1 MDFEL
6 CDSEDVIESTKSARR
21 PKRLSPH
28 NFAAGFAIFDAVTI
42 VVVGFAFASFV
53 QGSAETTVFSLQERQ
68 IWGVLFVAGLQFGL
82 GCFLHLY
89 RTTTIFDRDF
99 TVRRAAL
106 SFLGAFA
113 FMVAVA
119 AATKSA
125 ESYSRLW
132 FFSWVASSLACAVI
146 ARVIVM
152 TRVRRALREEAFVY
166 RALSVGVFCDPL
178 HPREIE
184 RRSNHE
190 ENVVGRAKFEDLA
203 ALVDLSERIVLDEI
217 DHVYLATPW
226 AEIPTLLSNLHL
238 LRHLSTR
245 IFVLPA
251 DRRVLADV
259 VSVAKFG
266 DRISYCAMQEPIHGW
281 SLWFKRVEDIVI
293 AGGALLVL
301 APLMALAA
309 TAIKLDSPGPIIFR
323 QPRVGFNGRT
333 FELWKFRSMFAEQ
346 TDLHAS
352 VQTSRNDP
360 RVTRVGRFIR
370 GSSID
375 ELPQLFNVL
384 RGEMSIVGPRPH
396 ALSTR
401 TEGHNLEELVDYY
414 AVRHRVKPGMTG
426 WAQVRGFRGE
436 LDTLDKLQ
444 NRVDCDLYYID
455 NWTFWLDI
463 DIVIRTVMMI
473 FRDKRAY

>member
-1 MDFEL
+1 
-6 CDSEDVIESTKSARR
+6 V
-21 PKRLSPH
+21 
-28 NFAAGFAIFDAVTI
+28 
-42 VVVGFAFASFV
+42 
-53 QGSAETTVFSLQERQ
+53 
-68 IWGVLFVAGLQFGL
+68 
-82 GCFLHLY
+82 Y
-89 RTTTIFDRDF
+89 RDF
-99 TVRRAAL
+99 ILPRAAL
-106 SFLGAFA
+106 SFVGAFA
-113 FMVAVA
+113 VMVGVA

-132 FFSWVASSLACAVI
+132 FFSWAASSLACAVI
-146 ARVIVM
+146 ARVVIL
-152 TRVRRALREEAFVY
+152 TRVRRALSGDAFVY
-166 RALSVGVFCDPL
+166 RAMSIGVFCDPL
-178 HPREIE
+178 HSREIE
-184 RRSNHE
+184 TQSNHE
-190 ENVVGRAKFEDLA
+190 EYVIGRAHFDDLA
-203 ALVDLSERIVLDEI
+203 ALVDLSDLIVREEI
-217 DHVYLATPW
+217 DHVYLAVPW
-226 AEIPTLLSNLHL
+226 AEIPTVLRNLHL

-251 DRRVLADV
+251 DRRIVADV
-259 VSVAKFG
+259 VSAAKFG
-266 DRISYCAMQEPIHGW
+266 DRISFCAMQEPIHGW
-281 SLWFKRVEDIVI
+281 SLWFRRVEDIVI

-301 APLMALAA
+301 SPLMALTAL
-309 TAIKLDSPGPIIFR
+309 AIKLDSPGPTIFR

-333 FELWKFRSMFAEQ
+333 FELWKFRSMFAEK

-384 RGEMSIVGPRPH
+384 RGDMSIVGPRPH

-426 WAQVRGFRGE
+426 WAQVQGFRGE

-463 DIVIRTVMMI
+463 DIVIRTVMML